1 MARELDA
8 TLATFDTYEDDT
20 HLRQVQGSAVKL
32 GGFDGGKASALVN
45 FSGFKADFGWNFFQP
60 PFPLW
65 TRPSKDRL
73 PTLEP
78 AFCF

>member
-32 GGFDGGKASALVN
+32 GGFAS
-45 FSGFKADFGWNFFQP
+45 
-60 PFPLW
+60 
-65 TRPSKDRL
+65 
-73 PTLEP
+73 
-78 AFCF
+78 